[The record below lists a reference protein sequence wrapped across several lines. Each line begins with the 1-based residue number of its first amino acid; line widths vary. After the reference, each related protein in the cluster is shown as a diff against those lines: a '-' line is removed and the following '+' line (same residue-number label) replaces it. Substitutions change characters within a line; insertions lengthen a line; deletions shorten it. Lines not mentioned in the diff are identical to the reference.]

1 MEKEKLS
8 ESEILEILK
17 NKLVKGSS
25 VNSLCEEL
33 NISDYDLFGYVKQLK
48 DENINVTFSD
58 KGSDISLIINNHP
71 DYTKENEY
79 RIEDVNDDIK
89 IGVISDLRFGSK
101 NEQIAILNDIYR
113 KFLKDGVKYVFITG
127 NLLEGKYS
135 GNTEHDFGKSL
146 IYNSAEGQCD
156 HLIEFFPKVEGIKTL
171 FITGDTDHT
180 WNKELNVGEYISSK
194 REDMVYLGPDRKSV
208 V

>member
-1 MEKEKLS
+1 MEKEILS

-146 IYNSAEGQCD
+146 IYNSAEGQCA
-156 HLIEFFPKVEGIKTL
+156 ICMK
-171 FITGDTDHT
+171 
-180 WNKELNVGEYISSK
+180 KEYEKWKNRV
-194 REDMVYLGPDRKSV
+194 
-208 V
+208 